1 MTFNERNK
9 MKIANKLCYPQ
20 IIKEFDVDNNRT
32 QKKKKIGQQFG
43 LTFRERLIIALAS
56 NPKIACYEPDE
67 YVGIDGINVKR
78 NTQKIIFQTDAI
90 IKELD

>member
-1 MTFNERNK
+1 

-20 IIKEFDVDNNRT
+20 IIKEFDVDNNRA
-32 QKKKKIGQQFG
+32 QEIGQQFG

>member
-20 IIKEFDVDNNRT
+20 TIKEFDVDNNRA
-32 QKKKKIGQQFG
+32 QEIGQQFG